1 MYRISY
7 TFDISRSFVYN
18 LICSRGV
25 AQFGGA
31 PGLGPGGRRFESCHL
46 DFWWNYGRISLKSD
60 TIPKYD
66 VMSAGPSGK

>member
-46 DFWWNYGRISLKSD
+46 DRSNSFVNTGVGLIFLFDISLILKQF
-60 TIPKYD
+60 
-66 VMSAGPSGK
+66 